1 MFNNNERKKFYDKEK
16 KIYYDKDMK
25 RNSILSEI
33 VTLFSIMVAVVTL
46 INAFLHSTAT
56 LYISA
61 IIWILALPYIGC
73 KIDEM
78 RGYDY

>member
-25 RNSILSEI
+25 RNKILSEI
-33 VTLFSIMVAVVTL
+33 ITLLSTIIAV
-46 INAFLHSTAT
+46 IAFLRSFLHAGTT
-56 LYISA
+56 IFISA
-61 IIWILALPYIGC
+61 IILILVLAYIGC

-78 RGYDY
+78 RGYE